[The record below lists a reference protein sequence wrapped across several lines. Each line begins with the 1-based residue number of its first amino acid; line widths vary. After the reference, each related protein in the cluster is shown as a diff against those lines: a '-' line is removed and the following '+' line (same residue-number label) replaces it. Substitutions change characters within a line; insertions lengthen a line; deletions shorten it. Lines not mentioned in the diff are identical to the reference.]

1 MVIDVESRALP
12 NESNVELTLYMKTM
26 IKYMESNKSV
36 GASVSAVTSQ
46 DEEHPLSS
54 DSTDNSSFS
63 LDQPSQIKLVKY
75 HVQVKPNGRPK
86 RSFNAL
92 YYKKQPRLE
101 YSEQLY
107 GSAKQATRRWWVR
120 PVLRKRE
127 TDGAFSKLVQDLEKE
142 DPQWYFEYLRMTP
155 TKFKELL
162 AIVKSKIEKK
172 HTNWRR
178 PISAATRLAL
188 TIRHLATGESK
199 RSLSY
204 QYLIGRSTVT
214 LIVAETTEAIRTSM
228 KSQCL
233 KPPTQST
240 FQTIADKF
248 MRRWDF
254 PNCIGAIDGK
264 YIRLRCPE
272 NSGSTYFCHKRFFS
286 VVLMAVVDADYKF
299 QFVDVGAE
307 GSAGDSSIFARSSFG
322 CAILNGTIETPEP
335 KPIPNGTILPHVFV
349 ADEAFPLKMNI
360 MRPFPGGLSVAD
372 RQKRVYNY
380 RLSRARLV
388 VENAFGILAARW
400 RIFNSPINCK
410 LETVDSIVKAC
421 CCLHNF
427 VMSENSQYCPI
438 NFVDAQSGNREII
451 PGAWRTM
458 VSDNWLQRQQRQGA
472 NNFAV
477 TPMTIRTK
485 FLEYF
490 NSGQGALPWQE
501 EYLFG

>member
-1 MVIDVESRALP
+1 HTAASIPTRFFACRKRRTTESDGVFTLKRRLLRRCDKLYSIVPTAASNRTRFFKSDFQTEAMRAL
-12 NESNVELTLYMKTM
+12 
-26 IKYMESNKSV
+26 
-36 GASVSAVTSQ
+36 
-46 DEEHPLSS
+46 
-54 DSTDNSSFS
+54 
-63 LDQPSQIKLVKY
+63 SQIQKKAIAAYLLS
-75 HVQVKPNGRPK
+75 K
-86 RSFNAL
+86 RR
-92 YYKKQPRLE
+92 KQ
-101 YSEQLY
+101 EQLY

-127 TDGAFSKLVQDLEKE
+127 TDGAFSKLVQDLEKQ

-214 LIVAETTEAIRTSM
+214 LIVAETTEAIWTSM

-322 CAILNGTIETPEP
+322 CAILNETIETPEP

-410 LETVDSIVKAC
+410 VETVDSIVKAC

-427 VMSENSQYCPI
+427 VLSENSQYCPI